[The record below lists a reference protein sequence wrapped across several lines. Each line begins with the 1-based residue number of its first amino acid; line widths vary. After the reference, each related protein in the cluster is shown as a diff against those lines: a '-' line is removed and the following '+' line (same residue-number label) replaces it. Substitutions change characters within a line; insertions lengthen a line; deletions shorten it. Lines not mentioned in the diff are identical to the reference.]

1 MEAASDARYM
11 HDVLRKMLRSPVFLD
26 SSTLTNLSNLIA
38 EGVHKSDCVL
48 LLATKGVFTRPWCL
62 IELLEAVRKAVPV
75 VIVQIANGGFDSE
88 EARRYAMTLE
98 TEMKEINLSGLE
110 RLKEHLG
117 SDLTELKAAIV
128 KILDANQ
135 GSVLTFDSH
144 AGDNATLAAI
154 KDMVER
160 MAHMADRHVQW
171 EGEARRE
178 SWRPLRRPSSRST
191 ELSRGGSASDLMVQE
206 LTLRNNINDVNNDGV
221 AADATGRAVFVCCSR
236 CDAIKH
242 ARVLRSELEARLG
255 CSCAIG
261 GGNDSAT
268 LVDSSQALVVL
279 LTKKLPTDANALLE
293 IWKAL
298 ECGLPVVSV
307 AVIGGGFDFEE
318 AANTFANLA
327 SSKAAV
333 VLQAKLPAGATNLTA
348 IGKML
353 QASLGAIIAIA
364 WSPQN
369 GRNHM
374 DAVVDDIL
382 NRMPRARRPIDSFRR
397 ARFKL
402 DAGGSARSSS
412 QTSGATSSRR
422 SSRYWKQ
429 HPQQP
434 VSQKQRAKS
443 MCATA
448 SATQRSPGILVSPT
462 GLSNV

>member
-1 MEAASDARYM
+1 
-11 HDVLRKMLRSPVFLD
+11 
-26 SSTLTNLSNLIA
+26 
-38 EGVHKSDCVL
+38 
-48 LLATKGVFTRPWCL
+48 
-62 IELLEAVRKAVPV
+62 
-75 VIVQIANGGFDSE
+75 
-88 EARRYAMTLE
+88 MTLE

-206 LTLRNNINDVNNDGV
+206 LTLWNNINDVNNDGV

-374 DAVVDDIL
+374 DAVRCARVSNFGSPEPRASRSTNHTSIRRHAQVVDDIL

-448 SATQRSPGILVSPT
+448 SATQRSPGILVSPA